1 MSLLKDKFELQTV
14 HEGKTLIEICVDAGD
29 ITSFDMCMQ
38 LLVDSKEPYIN
49 QETLGLIISS
59 QEQETSKKFITD
71 VMIVEAQFTEQA
83 QLMLPL
89 QGQI

>member
-38 LLVDSKEPYIN
+38 LLVDSSKEPYIN

-59 QEQETSKKFITD
+59 QE
-71 VMIVEAQFTEQA
+71 
-83 QLMLPL
+83 
-89 QGQI
+89 